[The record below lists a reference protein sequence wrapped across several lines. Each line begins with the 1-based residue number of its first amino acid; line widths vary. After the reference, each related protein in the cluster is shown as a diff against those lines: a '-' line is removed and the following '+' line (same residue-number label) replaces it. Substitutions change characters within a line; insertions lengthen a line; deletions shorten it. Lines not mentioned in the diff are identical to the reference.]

1 MIGIDNIAFATSDY
15 FIDMKD
21 LAEARGVSVD
31 KYYIGIG
38 QKQMSVIPPDED
50 IVTLGY
56 AAARQILDKTD
67 DIGLFIF
74 ATESSI
80 DQSKSAATFLMNFL
94 NLPSNCVAYEI
105 KQACYGG
112 TAALFSAFDY
122 VAMNPGKRALVIA
135 SDVARYAKNTPGEA
149 TQGCGA
155 VAMIISE
162 TPKILSLNRQTGVYS
177 SDSLD
182 FYRPNF
188 AEEAIVDGAFS
199 ARLYIKSLKNCLDEF
214 ADKSSVKIDD
224 IDYFCY
230 HTPFVKMATKAHSH
244 INVNGQRNIGQTLI
258 YNSTIGNTYTA
269 SLYISLISLLDN
281 IETNLSQKII
291 GFFSYGSGSVG
302 QFFTGQ
308 IVNGYE
314 KLSKKSDNIVTLSN
328 RQKLSV
334 AEYEMMIYDKKLLYK
349 SHHKVDRIFACKN
362 VPRVYNF
369 VEKLTS
375 C

>member
-21 LAEARGVSVD
+21 LAESRGVSVD

-38 QKQMSVIPPDED
+38 QKQMSVIPPNED

-56 AAARQILDKTD
+56 SAARQILDKTD
-67 DIGLFIF
+67 DIGLFIL
-74 ATESSI
+74 ATESSV
-80 DQSKSAATFLMNFL
+80 DQSKSAATFLLNFL
-94 NLPSNCVAYEI
+94 KLPSNCVAYEI

-135 SDVARYAKNTPGEA
+135 SDVARYPINTPGEA

-162 TPKILSLNRQTGVYS
+162 NPRILSINRATGVYS

-188 AEEAIVDGAFS
+188 TEEAIVDGALS
-199 ARLYIKSLKNCLDEF
+199 ARLYIKSLKNCLTDF
-214 ADKSSVKIDD
+214 TSKSNIKIED

-244 INVNGQRNIGQTLI
+244 IDTAGQRNIDKTLI
-258 YNSTIGNTYTA
+258 YNSIIGNTYTA
-269 SLYISLISLLDN
+269 SLYLSFISLLDN
-281 IETNLSQKII
+281 IETDLSQKII
-291 GFFSYGSGSVG
+291 GFFSYGSGNVG

-308 IVNGYE
+308 IVDGYAN
-314 KLSKKSDNIVTLSN
+314 LSKKPYNIATLKN

-334 AEYEMMIYDKKLLYK
+334 KEYEMMIYEKISLYTQKNKLVVRK
-349 SHHKVDRIFACKN
+349 SNPRSYDFAN
-362 VPRVYNF
+362 
-369 VEKLTS
+369 
-375 C
+375 